1 MSHEHQKE
9 IVVYLPKEQ
18 ESNYNRLVSL
28 SNEEKIISMVTGMK
42 CMQSTKR
49 MLAECDQREMYK
61 QVEQAFE
68 AKIAAAREQAVEAE
82 KKLEAEI
89 EVAQRLAKNQ
99 HDKSEETI
107 DRIVSHKVQVYD
119 QLLKDK
125 DSQMQRLT
133 DQLRAK
139 DREIFSLGEDI
150 RTKDAQFRLKMDEEM
165 GVRMDM
171 ERKTRD
177 LHLSGVLSKNTE
189 MLEIMAASQMTK
201 TSTEIGALGEQK
213 FMEIAHHTFLDF
225 QDMDI
230 VDVHSQPHK
239 GDFHLSTKDMVIMV
253 DAKAYKR
260 NVDYSQ
266 IQKIKADLQ
275 HNPHISFAWLVSLNT
290 NIDKKDKG
298 LFTLEWISEDQ
309 CVVYINNLLS
319 VPNMEMLLKTVFYQ
333 CRDQY
338 KRIKDGRIEQ
348 SELLSIRDAHT
359 KTMESLATIKK
370 RMKEVKTAINGLRN
384 LHDELEKELLNTMN
398 ETSNTSANKY
408 YMDVMK
414 WWSENLE
421 KAESTEKIKSTAIW
435 TKFKKENEDLCKDLD
450 VATFK
455 DVVCLI
461 VPPENIVKAKGKA
474 GAMDVFCIKWKDV
487 VQDQV
492 INVSTQASSV

>member
-119 QLLKDK
+119 QLIKDK

-133 DQLRAK
+133 DQLCAK

-165 GVRMDM
+165 SVRMDM

-189 MLEIMAASQMTK
+189 MLEIGGHQMTR
-201 TSTEIGALGEQK
+201 
-213 FMEIAHHTFLDF
+213 H
-225 QDMDI
+225 
-230 VDVHSQPHK
+230 
-239 GDFHLSTKDMVIMV
+239 
-253 DAKAYKR
+253 
-260 NVDYSQ
+260 
-266 IQKIKADLQ
+266 
-275 HNPHISFAWLVSLNT
+275 
-290 NIDKKDKG
+290 
-298 LFTLEWISEDQ
+298 
-309 CVVYINNLLS
+309 
-319 VPNMEMLLKTVFYQ
+319 LLK
-333 CRDQY
+333 
-338 KRIKDGRIEQ
+338 
-348 SELLSIRDAHT
+348 
-359 KTMESLATIKK
+359 
-370 RMKEVKTAINGLRN
+370 
-384 LHDELEKELLNTMN
+384 LERWE
-398 ETSNTSANKY
+398 NKSS
-408 YMDVMK
+408 
-414 WWSENLE
+414 W
-421 KAESTEKIKSTAIW
+421 KSPT
-435 TKFKKENEDLCKDLD
+435 
-450 VATFK
+450 TF
-455 DVVCLI
+455 
-461 VPPENIVKAKGKA
+461 
-474 GAMDVFCIKWKDV
+474 
-487 VQDQV
+487 
-492 INVSTQASSV
+492 